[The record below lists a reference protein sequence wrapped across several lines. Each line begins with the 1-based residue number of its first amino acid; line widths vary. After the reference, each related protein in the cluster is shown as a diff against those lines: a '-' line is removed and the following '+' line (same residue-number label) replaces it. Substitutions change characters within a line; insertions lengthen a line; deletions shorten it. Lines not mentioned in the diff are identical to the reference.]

1 MPDQADNYVNH
12 CYCSIKTTIFYLK
25 EVEHFS
31 NDEIRYSLSHIR
43 ADWKRNAVYTAKALQ
58 EIHPRWKNDRIAQEL
73 VEDYYGG
80 FTKSEAEFAMK
91 HIDEVKTTKIEWTP
105 DEEKKRGRR
114 ITKTVCGGIS
124 YQAVI

>member
-43 ADWKRNAVYTAKALQ
+43 ADWKCNAVYTAKALQ
-58 EIHPRWKNDRIAQEL
+58 KIHPRWKNDRIALEL

-80 FTKSEAEFAMK
+80 FTKEEAAFLA
-91 HIDEVKTTKIEWTP
+91 IPVLV
-105 DEEKKRGRR
+105 
-114 ITKTVCGGIS
+114 ITAFI
-124 YQAVI
+124 

>member
-58 EIHPRWKNDRIAQEL
+58 EIHPRWKNDRIALEL
-73 VEDYYGG
+73 VEEI
-80 FTKSEAEFAMK
+80 TM
-91 HIDEVKTTKIEWTP
+91 VVLQ
-105 DEEKKRGRR
+105 KK
-114 ITKTVCGGIS
+114 K
-124 YQAVI
+124 QHFWQFQFW